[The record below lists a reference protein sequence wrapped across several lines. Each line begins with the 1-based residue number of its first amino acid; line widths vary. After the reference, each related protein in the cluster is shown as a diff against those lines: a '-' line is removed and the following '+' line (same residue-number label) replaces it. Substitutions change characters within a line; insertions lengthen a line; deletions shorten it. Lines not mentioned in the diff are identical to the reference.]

1 MKILL
6 PFLTGII
13 FFAACNN
20 EKNKNSEETTIAE
33 ETATIETV
41 SPQADSTAIRK
52 TITDFYD
59 WYLVN
64 WEKFPTTGLYKGIK
78 KADMPPY
85 QIDWKAVEKY
95 HNFIKESVPQLGNT
109 FIAAQKKFFEQCD
122 EEFKKDTEG
131 EIPYGFDYDWYTN
144 SQEEPKYLVDEMN
157 NSHNWKTVVSGDDAT
172 VEVMRWRDDNG
183 QKIEEPIIKFGMKRE
198 TGKWTIARIG
208 DPY

>member
-1 MKILL
+1 MKILIAV
-6 PFLTGII
+6 LTTFISCI
-13 FFAACNN
+13 ACNN
-20 EKNKNSEETTIAE
+20 EKSNTSQEVTTDE
-33 ETATIETV
+33 QVKPDATV
-41 SPQADSTAIRK
+41 NPQEDSAVIRK

-64 WEKFPTTGLYKGIK
+64 WDKFPTNGLYKGIK

-109 FIAAQKKFFEQCD
+109 FIAAQKKFLEQCD

-157 NSHNWKTVVSGDDAT
+157 NSHNWKTVVSGDDAN

-198 TGKWTIARIG
+198 AGKWTIARIG

>member
-1 MKILL
+1 MKILIS
-6 PFLTGII
+6 FLFIVI

-20 EKNKNSEETTIAE
+20 DKNKNSGEATAEQTTAV
-33 ETATIETV
+33 ETV
-41 SPQADSTAIRK
+41 SSQADSAAIRK
-52 TITDFYD
+52 IITDFYD

-78 KADMPPY
+78 KADMPHY

-95 HNFIKESVPQLGNT
+95 HNFINESVPQLGNT
-109 FIAAQKKFFEQCD
+109 FKAAQKKFLEQCD
-122 EEFKKDTEG
+122 SAFKKDTEG

-157 NSHNWKTVVSGDDAT
+157 NTHNWKTVVSGDDAN

-198 TGKWTIARIG
+198 AGKWTIARIG